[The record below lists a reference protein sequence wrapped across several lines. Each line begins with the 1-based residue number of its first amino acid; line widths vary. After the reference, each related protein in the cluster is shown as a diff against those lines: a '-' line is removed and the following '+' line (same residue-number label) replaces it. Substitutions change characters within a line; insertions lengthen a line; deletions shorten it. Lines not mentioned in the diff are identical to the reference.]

1 MTPAVETPPGA
12 LAQRLGFLLKHA
24 QLSLGSK
31 IDPALAPLGLDGREF
46 AVLSVLVD
54 EGSRSQQRLSQRMR
68 VDRTTMVAL
77 VDELERTGLVER
89 RRQAEDRR
97 AYEIHV
103 LARGRRI
110 HTRALRAVEAAEE
123 ELLAPLP
130 EAERSR
136 LRELLLELVSVPDDT
151 IRER

>member
-1 MTPAVETPPGA
+1 MASVVETPPAA
-12 LAQRLGFLLKHA
+12 LAERLGFLLKHA

-31 IDPALAPLGLDGREF
+31 VEPALAPLGLDGREF

-54 EGSRSQQRLSQRMR
+54 EGPRSQQRLSQRMR

-77 VDELERTGLVER
+77 VDGLERKGLVER
-89 RRQAEDRR
+89 RRQPEDRR

-103 LARGRRI
+103 LPAGRR
-110 HTRALRAVEAAEE
+110 TQARARRLVEAAEDD
-123 ELLAPLP
+123 LLAPLS
-130 EAERSR
+130 EGDRR
-136 LRELLLELVSVPDDT
+136 LLRELLLDVVSVPTET